1 MFNRCFTIKIHTP
14 PPNIEESQT
23 RYSIISLSF
32 LVTRVGV
39 KGRKKADNAFV
50 KYFFGGEVGGR

>member
-1 MFNRCFTIKIHTP
+1 MFNRCFTIKIPP
-14 PPNIEESQT
+14 PPNIEESQN

-39 KGRKKADNAFV
+39 KGRRKADNAFV
-50 KYFFGGEVGGR
+50 KYFFGGVGGR